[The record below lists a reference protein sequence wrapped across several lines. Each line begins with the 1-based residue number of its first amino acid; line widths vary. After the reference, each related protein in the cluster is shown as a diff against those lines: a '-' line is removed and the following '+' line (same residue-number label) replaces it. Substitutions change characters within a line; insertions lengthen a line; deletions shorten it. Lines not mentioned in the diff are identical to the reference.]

1 MLIDHWA
8 LSLVPLPPPSHCLSF
23 LLRFLMPLYKTP
35 AIILHTLTYGESD
48 QIVTFYTLDFGK
60 VKGIAKGAKRSRKRF
75 GARLE
80 IASYVKVTFFEKE
93 TSSLV
98 RLSNC
103 DLIRPFE
110 GLREDI
116 KKLAWA
122 SYFIELVNEMTAEKI
137 QNKALFRLLVAFL
150 MFINKGLLKEEIQ
163 RIFEIRFLSCL
174 GYLPQ
179 LDHCTHCQKRLSG
192 ERFFFSPRKGGAI
205 CCACAASLSGLIPVS
220 LGTIKTLL
228 LAHTLP
234 LEKVSRISFS
244 PQSLKESQAI
254 LFSFLQQYLGKELKS
269 RKFLEQI
276 NPNTEFGMRNAK

>member
-1 MLIDHWA
+1 
-8 LSLVPLPPPSHCLSF
+8 
-23 LLRFLMPLYKTP
+23 MPLYDTP
-35 AIILHTLTYGESD
+35 AIILHTMLYGESD
-48 QIVTFYTLDFGK
+48 QIVTLYTLDFGK

-75 GARLE
+75 GSRLE

-103 DLIRPFE
+103 DLIQPFE

-116 KKLAWA
+116 HRLAWA
-122 SYFIELVNEMTAEKI
+122 SYFIELVNEMTAERI
-137 QNKALFRLLVAFL
+137 QNKPLFKILVAFL
-150 MFINKGLLKEEIQ
+150 TFISKGMLKEEIQ
-163 RIFEIRFLSCL
+163 RVFETRFLSCL
-174 GYLPQ
+174 GYQPQ
-179 LDHCTHCQKRLSG
+179 LDHCTHCQKKLSG
-192 ERFFFSPRKGGAI
+192 ERFFFSPLKGGAV
-205 CCACAASLSGLIPVS
+205 CSACAASLSGLIPVS

-254 LFSFLQQYLGKELKS
+254 LSSFLRQYLGKELKS
-269 RKFLEQI
+269 KKFLEQL
-276 NPNTEFGMRNAK
+276 NADSEYGMRNAE